1 MKLAK
6 VMKLTKA
13 MKMIILNEILA
24 NDLENFFDGREL
36 FS

>member
-1 MKLAK
+1 MQIY
-6 VMKLTKA
+6 MKLTKA